1 MRRFLHREYCR
12 SRVVDRTALLLLLV
26 LVTVLAISVVHG
38 VRALAL

>member
-1 MRRFLHREYCR
+1 
-12 SRVVDRTALLLLLV
+12 VDRTAMLLLLA